1 MYHEFINIEL
11 LAREDVP
18 EDLQRFD
25 ANIFRLTCRETQ
37 NVLFAAIRAKTLA
50 VADDIRQCLTDRQS
64 VDFEVDLLR
73 FDYHG
78 HRGSVH
84 HRDLGPEVLPA
95 KCSCKMQDGKFT
107 LLAKLDTHELS
118 LLVLSAMWAAN
129 YHDFRLIEFLCILDP
144 WGFHHAAKRMVSEWS
159 EGIEVADARRK
170 APPRYKV
177 KPMTA
182 EDFDL
187 QKLLQRMK
195 DPQAPVYYTE
205 LREWIVCKAD
215 TLNKYLKASGLAPQ
229 NIQFKGWHCQAAD
242 IVDTFIPYL
251 KTIWACHPNFIKVAE
266 DLSEAGIIP

>member
-1 MYHEFINIEL
+1 MYHEFIKIEL
-11 LAREDVP
+11 LAKEDVP
-18 EDLQRFD
+18 EELRRFD
-25 ANIFRLTCRETQ
+25 ANIIRLTCRETQ

-50 VADDIRQCLTDRQS
+50 IADGITQSLTGEQS

-78 HRGSVH
+78 HSGSVH
-84 HRDLGPEVLPA
+84 TRDITPGFLPA
-95 KCSCKMQDGKFT
+95 KCSCEPRDGKFT
-107 LLAKLDTHELS
+107 LLAKLDKHELS

-144 WGFHHAAKRMVSEWS
+144 WGFHHTAKRMSSEWS
-159 EGIEVADARRK
+159 DGIEVADARRK
-170 APPRYKV
+170 EPPRYKV
-177 KPMTA
+177 KPMTE

-187 QKLLQRMK
+187 PKLLQRMK

-229 NIQFKGWHCQAAD
+229 NIQFKGWYCQTAD
-242 IVDTFIPYL
+242 IVGIFIPYL
-251 KTIWACHPNFIKVAE
+251 KKVPACHPNFFKVE
-266 DLSEAGIIP
+266 QDLSKAGIP